1 MEEGKKKQKTPSAS
15 FVTGAIALVFL
26 IIGYEVAVFIH
37 KAAVTRIEA
46 GRDHPD
52 TVYVYVP
59 DGDFSTSLEMT
70 EKRDSLSSRPSE
82 ASGEISY
89 HSERRNARHSPVVEA
104 VRARTRRVE
113 SFQFNPNKVSV
124 EDLQRLGFSEKQ
136 ALAIDSYRQKGGRF
150 RRKEDF
156 AKSYVVA
163 DSVYDRLEPYIV
175 IPKLDIN
182 KADSTALLEL
192 PGIGP
197 YFAGKI
203 VSYRGSLR
211 GYSAPEQLMEIYHFD
226 REKFDGLKDLITCSE
241 PEPYPIWTL
250 SEDELS
256 KHPHISRQ
264 EAHSIVIYREHHT
277 PSECTL
283 DGLKKAGILS
293 EEHAGKLSLCSLQ
306 SAATATP

>member
-1 MEEGKKKQKTPSAS
+1 MEEGKMKRKPLSAS

-46 GRDHPD
+46 NRDHPD
-52 TVYVYVP
+52 TVYVYVNETPGQAGGDENISVMPGP
-59 DGDFSTSLEMT
+59 DNSVMPGPD
-70 EKRDSLSSRPSE
+70 R
-82 ASGEISY
+82 ASHTIIRKNAQ
-89 HSERRNARHSPVVEA
+89 HSQVVEA
-104 VRARTRRVE
+104 VRARSRRVE
-113 SFQFNPNKVSV
+113 SFRFNPNTVSV

-136 ALAIDSYRQKGGRF
+136 ALSIDNYRLKGGRY

-163 DSVYDRLEPYIV
+163 DSVYDRLEPYIF

-182 KADSTALLEL
+182 KADSTALLDL

-203 VSYRGSLR
+203 VSYRTSLR
-211 GYSAPEQLMEIYHFD
+211 GYSATEQLMEIYHFD
-226 REKFDGLKDLITCSE
+226 REKFDGLQDLITCSA

-256 KHPHISRQ
+256 KHPHISRA

-277 PSECTL
+277 PSECTFE
-283 DGLKKAGILS
+283 GIRKAGILT
-293 EEHAGKLSLCSLQ
+293 EEHAGKLSLCKLQ
-306 SAATATP
+306 SAATP

>member
-1 MEEGKKKQKTPSAS
+1 MKRKPLSAS

-46 GRDHPD
+46 NRDHPD
-52 TVYVYVP
+52 TVYVYVNSGE
-59 DGDFSTSLEMT
+59 DAT
-70 EKRDSLSSRPSE
+70 EEETLSSALLRNPVRANAPESVSPSVVR
-82 ASGEISY
+82 
-89 HSERRNARHSPVVEA
+89 HNAKHSPVVEA
-104 VRARTRRVE
+104 VRARSRKVE
-113 SFQFNPNKVSV
+113 SFSFNPNTVSV

-136 ALAIDSYRQKGGRF
+136 AQSIDNYRLKGGRF

-182 KADSTALLEL
+182 KADSTALLDL

-203 VSYRGSLR
+203 VSYRTSLR
-211 GYSAPEQLMEIYHFD
+211 GYSTTEQLMEIYHFD
-226 REKFDGLKDLITCSE
+226 REKYDGLKDLITCSA

-264 EAHSIVIYREHHT
+264 EAHAIILYREHHT
-277 PSECTL
+277 PSECTFE
-283 DGLKKAGILS
+283 GLRKAGTLS
-293 EEHAGKLSLCSLQ
+293 EEHAGKLSLCKLQ
-306 SAATATP
+306 SAATP

>member
-1 MEEGKKKQKTPSAS
+1 MEEGKKKRKALSAS

-82 ASGEISY
+82 ASGEIPF
-89 HSERRNARHSPVVEA
+89 HTVRHNAKHSPVVEA
-104 VRARTRRVE
+104 VRASTRRVE
-113 SFQFNPNKVSV
+113 SFRFNPNTASL

-136 ALAIDSYRQKGGRF
+136 AQAIDNYRQKGGRF

-156 AKSYVVA
+156 ARSYVVA

-182 KADSTALLEL
+182 KADSTALLDL

-203 VSYRGSLR
+203 VSYRSSLR

-226 REKFDGLKDLITCSE
+226 REKYDGLKDLITCSE
-241 PEPYPIWTL
+241 PEPYPLWTL
-250 SEDELS
+250 PGDELS

-264 EAHSIVIYREHHT
+264 EAHAIVLYREHHA

-283 DGLKKAGILS
+283 EGIIKAGILS
-293 EEHAGKLSLCSLQ
+293 EEHAGKLTLCKLQ
-306 SAATATP
+306 PATSPQP

>member
-1 MEEGKKKQKTPSAS
+1 MKRKPLSAS
-15 FVTGAIALVFL
+15 FVTGSIALVFL

-46 GRDHPD
+46 NRDHPD
-52 TVYVYVP
+52 TVYVYV
-59 DGDFSTSLEMT
+59 DSGEDAT
-70 EKRDSLSSRPSE
+70 EEETLSSALLRNPVRANAPESVSPSVVR
-82 ASGEISY
+82 
-89 HSERRNARHSPVVEA
+89 HNAKHSPVVEA
-104 VRARTRRVE
+104 VRARSRKVE
-113 SFQFNPNKVSV
+113 SFSFNPNTVSV

-136 ALAIDSYRQKGGRF
+136 ALSIDNYRLKGGRF

-163 DSVYDRLEPYIV
+163 DSIYDRLEPYIV

-182 KADSTALLEL
+182 KADSTALLDL

-203 VSYRGSLR
+203 VSYRTSLR
-211 GYSAPEQLMEIYHFD
+211 GYSSPEQLMEIYHFD
-226 REKFDGLKDLITCSE
+226 REKYDGLKDLITCSA

-256 KHPHISRQ
+256 KHPHISRT

-277 PSECTL
+277 PSECTFE
-283 DGLKKAGILS
+283 GLRKAGTLS
-293 EEHAGKLSLCSLQ
+293 EEHAGKLSLCKLQ
-306 SAATATP
+306 SAAAATP

>member
-1 MEEGKKKQKTPSAS
+1 MKRKPLSAS

-46 GRDHPD
+46 NRDHPD
-52 TVYVYVP
+52 TVYVYV
-59 DGDFSTSLEMT
+59 DSGEDAT
-70 EKRDSLSSRPSE
+70 EEETLSSALLRNPVRANAPESVSPSVVR
-82 ASGEISY
+82 
-89 HSERRNARHSPVVEA
+89 HNAKHSPVVEA
-104 VRARTRRVE
+104 VRARSRKVE
-113 SFQFNPNKVSV
+113 SFSFNPNTVSV

-136 ALAIDSYRQKGGRF
+136 ALSIDNYRLKGGRF

-182 KADSTALLEL
+182 KADSTALLDL

-203 VSYRGSLR
+203 VSYRTSLR

-226 REKFDGLKDLITCSE
+226 REKYDGLKDLITCSA

-256 KHPHISRQ
+256 KHPHISRT

-277 PSECTL
+277 PSECTFE
-283 DGLKKAGILS
+283 GIRKAGTLS
-293 EEHAGKLSLCSLQ
+293 EEHAGKLSLCKLQ
-306 SAATATP
+306 SAAAATP

>member
-1 MEEGKKKQKTPSAS
+1 MEEGKMKRKPLSAS

-46 GRDHPD
+46 NRDHPD
-52 TVYVYVP
+52 TVYVYV
-59 DGDFSTSLEMT
+59 DSGEDAT
-70 EKRDSLSSRPSE
+70 EEKTLSSALLRNPVRANAPESVSPSVVR
-82 ASGEISY
+82 
-89 HSERRNARHSPVVEA
+89 HNAKHSPVVEA
-104 VRARTRRVE
+104 VRARSRKVE
-113 SFQFNPNKVSV
+113 SFSFNPNTVSV

-136 ALAIDSYRQKGGRF
+136 ALSIDNYRLKGGRF

-182 KADSTALLEL
+182 KADSTALLDL

-203 VSYRGSLR
+203 VSYRTSLR
-211 GYSAPEQLMEIYHFD
+211 GYSTTEQLMEIYHFD
-226 REKFDGLKDLITCSE
+226 REKYDGLKDLITCSA

-256 KHPHISRQ
+256 KHPHISRT

-277 PSECTL
+277 PSECTFE
-283 DGLKKAGILS
+283 GLRKAGTLS
-293 EEHAGKLSLCSLQ
+293 QEHAGKLSFCKLQ
-306 SAATATP
+306 SAATP

>member
-1 MEEGKKKQKTPSAS
+1 MEEGNMKRKPLSAS
-15 FVTGAIALVFL
+15 FVTGSIALVFL

-46 GRDHPD
+46 NRDHPD
-52 TVYVYVP
+52 TVYVYV
-59 DGDFSTSLEMT
+59 DSGEDAT
-70 EKRDSLSSRPSE
+70 EEETLSSALLRNPVRANAPESVSPSVVR
-82 ASGEISY
+82 
-89 HSERRNARHSPVVEA
+89 HNAKHSPVVEA
-104 VRARTRRVE
+104 VRARSRKVE
-113 SFQFNPNKVSV
+113 SFSFNPNTVSV

-136 ALAIDSYRQKGGRF
+136 ALSIDNYRLKGGRF

-163 DSVYDRLEPYIV
+163 DSIYDRLEPYIV

-182 KADSTALLEL
+182 KADSTALLDL

-203 VSYRGSLR
+203 VSYRTSLR
-211 GYSAPEQLMEIYHFD
+211 GYSSPEQLMEIYHFD
-226 REKFDGLKDLITCSE
+226 REKYDGLKDLITCSA

-256 KHPHISRQ
+256 KHPHISRT

-277 PSECTL
+277 PSECTFE
-283 DGLKKAGILS
+283 GLRKAGTLS
-293 EEHAGKLSLCSLQ
+293 EEHAGKLSLCKLQ
-306 SAATATP
+306 SAAAATP

>member
-1 MEEGKKKQKTPSAS
+1 MKRKPLSAS

-46 GRDHPD
+46 NRDHPD
-52 TVYVYVP
+52 TVYVYVNETPGQAGGDENISVMPGP
-59 DGDFSTSLEMT
+59 D
-70 EKRDSLSSRPSE
+70 R
-82 ASGEISY
+82 ASHTII
-89 HSERRNARHSPVVEA
+89 RKNAKHSPVVEA
-104 VRARTRRVE
+104 VRARSRRVE
-113 SFQFNPNKVSV
+113 SFRFNPNTVSV

-136 ALAIDSYRQKGGRF
+136 AQSIDNYRQKGGRF

-182 KADSTALLEL
+182 KADSTALLDL

-203 VSYRGSLR
+203 VSYRTSLR
-211 GYSAPEQLMEIYHFD
+211 GYSTTEQLMEIYHFD
-226 REKFDGLKDLITCSE
+226 REKYAGLKDIITCSA

-256 KHPHISRQ
+256 KHPHISRA

-277 PSECTL
+277 PSECTFE
-283 DGLKKAGILS
+283 GIRKAGILT
-293 EEHAGKLSLCSLQ
+293 EEHAGKLSICKLQ
-306 SAATATP
+306 SAATP

>member
-1 MEEGKKKQKTPSAS
+1 MEEGKMKRKPLSAS

-46 GRDHPD
+46 NRDHPD
-52 TVYVYVP
+52 TVYVYVNSGE
-59 DGDFSTSLEMT
+59 DAT
-70 EKRDSLSSRPSE
+70 EEETLSSALLRNPVRANAPESVSPSVVR
-82 ASGEISY
+82 
-89 HSERRNARHSPVVEA
+89 HNAKHSPVVEA
-104 VRARTRRVE
+104 VRARSRKVE
-113 SFQFNPNKVSV
+113 SFSFNPNTVSV

-136 ALAIDSYRQKGGRF
+136 ALSIDNYRLKGGRF

-182 KADSTALLEL
+182 KADSTALLDL

-203 VSYRGSLR
+203 VSYRTSLR

-226 REKFDGLKDLITCSE
+226 REKYDGLKDLITCSA

-256 KHPHISRQ
+256 KHPHISRT

-277 PSECTL
+277 PSECTFE
-283 DGLKKAGILS
+283 GLRKAGTLS
-293 EEHAGKLSLCSLQ
+293 EEHAGKLSLCKLQ
-306 SAATATP
+306 SAAAATP

>member
-1 MEEGKKKQKTPSAS
+1 MEEGKMKRKPLSAS

-46 GRDHPD
+46 NRDHPD
-52 TVYVYVP
+52 TVYVYVNSGE
-59 DGDFSTSLEMT
+59 DAT
-70 EKRDSLSSRPSE
+70 EEETLSSALLRNPVRANAPESVSPSVVR
-82 ASGEISY
+82 
-89 HSERRNARHSPVVEA
+89 HNAKHSPVVEA
-104 VRARTRRVE
+104 VRARSRKVE
-113 SFQFNPNKVSV
+113 SFSFNPNTVSV

-136 ALAIDSYRQKGGRF
+136 ALSIDNYRLKGGRF

-182 KADSTALLEL
+182 KADSTALLDL

-203 VSYRGSLR
+203 VSYRTSLR

-226 REKFDGLKDLITCSE
+226 REKYDGLKDLITCSA

-264 EAHSIVIYREHHT
+264 EAHAIILYREHHT
-277 PSECTL
+277 PSECTFE
-283 DGLKKAGILS
+283 GLRKAGTLS
-293 EEHAGKLSLCSLQ
+293 EEHAGKLSLCKLQ
-306 SAATATP
+306 SAATP